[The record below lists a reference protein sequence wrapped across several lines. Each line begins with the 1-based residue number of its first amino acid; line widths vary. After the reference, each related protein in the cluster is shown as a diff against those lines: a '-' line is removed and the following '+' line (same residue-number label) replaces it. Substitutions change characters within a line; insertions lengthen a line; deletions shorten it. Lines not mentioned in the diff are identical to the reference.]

1 MQYSKLIVTKTSRRK
16 WRLVEDW
23 ITPFGTVPARF
34 ETDGAS
40 VPRALWWL
48 FSPAGVLFQA
58 SVIHD
63 HLYSNAINTKQYADN
78 AFKLTAIT
86 YKARKHEAMIA
97 HWFVKWFGK
106 GKY

>member
-1 MQYSKLIVTKTSRRK
+1 MQYSKLIVTKITRHK
-16 WRLVEDW
+16 WRLVEDL
-23 ITPFGTVPARF
+23 ITPFGTVPAGF

-63 HLYSNAINTKQYADN
+63 YLYSNAIKTKPYADN
-78 AFKLTAIT
+78 AFKQTAIT
-86 YKARKHEAMIA
+86 YKARKHEAIIA
-97 HWFVKWFGK
+97 YHFVKLFGR

>member
-1 MQYSKLIVTKTSRRK
+1 MTYSKLVVEKVSRRK
-16 WRLVEDW
+16 WRLANDW
-23 ITPFGTVPARF
+23 RTPFGVVPAGF

-40 VPRALWWL
+40 VPRVLWVV

-63 HLYSNAINTKQYADN
+63 YLYSNAIKTKAYADH

-97 HWFVKWFGK
+97 YYFVSWFGK